1 MRTLYTFFR
10 SSTSFRLR
18 IALNYKGLDYTPRF
32 VSLPKLEH
40 REPAYM
46 DLNPQGLLPAL
57 IEDGKLYAQ
66 SLAMLEYLEERYP
79 TPALMPRDIDER
91 AYVRMLSQIIGCDI
105 HPLNNVR
112 VLKYLRGRW
121 KLSEEQSNEW
131 YAHWIAE
138 GMRSFEQTLV
148 HEKRHGLFCLGDT
161 PTLADICLGPQI
173 FNAQRFN
180 CDLSAFPITNAI
192 AEHIFTLPAVIAAH
206 PGKQA
211 DAL

>member
-1 MRTLYTFFR
+1 M
-10 SSTSFRLR
+10 
-18 IALNYKGLDYTPRF
+18 
-32 VSLPKLEH
+32 E
-40 REPAYM
+40 
-46 DLNPQGLLPAL
+46 LNPQGLLPAL

-79 TPALMPRDIDER
+79 MPPLMPRDIDER
-91 AYVRMLSQIIGCDI
+91 AYVRMLSQIVGCDI

-138 GMRSFEQTLV
+138 GMRSFEQTLA

-161 PTLADICLGPQI
+161 PTIADICLASIIAVMRIFKIEVPSIPTVLRVMAACEQFDAFAKADPSRQVGAPQ
-173 FNAQRFN
+173 A
-180 CDLSAFPITNAI
+180 
-192 AEHIFTLPAVIAAH
+192 
-206 PGKQA
+206 
-211 DAL
+211 

>member
-18 IALNYKGLDYTPRF
+18 IALNYKGLDYTPQF

-40 REPAYM
+40 REPAYLN
-46 DLNPQGLLPAL
+46 LNPQGLLPAL

-66 SLAMLEYLEERYP
+66 SLAMLEYLEERH
-79 TPALMPRDIDER
+79 PAPPLMPRDIDER

-121 KLSEEQSNEW
+121 NLTEAQSNEW

-138 GMRSFEQTLV
+138 GMRSLEQTLA

-161 PTLADICLGPQI
+161 PTIADVCLGPQI

-180 CDLSAFPITNAI
+180 CDLSAFPIACAI
-192 AEHIFTLPAVIAAH
+192 AERIFALPAVIAAH
-206 PGKQA
+206 PAKQG
-211 DAL
+211 DAV

>member
-18 IALNYKGLDYTPRF
+18 IALTYKGLDYTPRF
-32 VSLPKLEH
+32 LSLPKLEH
-40 REPAYM
+40 RLPAYM

-79 TPALMPRDIDER
+79 EPPLMPRDIDER
-91 AYVRMLSQIIGCDI
+91 AYVRMLSQIIGCDL

-121 KLSEEQSNEW
+121 DLSEEQSSEW

-138 GMRSFEQTLV
+138 GMRSFEQTLA
-148 HEKRHGLFCLGDT
+148 HEKRHRLFCLGDT
-161 PTLADICLGPQI
+161 PTIADICLGPQV

-180 CDLSAFPITNAI
+180 CDLSAFPIANAI
-192 AEHIFTLPAVIAAH
+192 AERIFALPAVMAAH
-206 PGKQA
+206 PGKQG